1 MEFIIRKNGTKLKA
15 SKDEKE
21 FLRKITR
28 EVKEAMA
35 KKVVKDNLS
44 GVKLKKTMTKEEV
57 EEIIQIIGEN
67 YSVVYLSMVESI
79 MKTLTEASDKIH
91 NAVKTSTNFI
101 TLINDELGIELT
113 EDEEDEDDDD
123 EDDEDDDDEDDEED
137 DDEDER
143 SED

>member
-1 MEFIIRKNGTKLKA
+1 MEFIIGKNGTKLKA

-28 EVKEAMA
+28 EVKETMA

-57 EEIIQIIGEN
+57 EKIIQIIGEN
-67 YSVVYLSMVESI
+67 YNAVCLSMAESI
-79 MKTLTEASDKIH
+79 MKTLTEASDKIFA
-91 NAVKTSTNFI
+91 AVKTSTTFI
-101 TLINDELGIELT
+101 TLINDELGIDLP
-113 EDEEDEDDDD
+113 
-123 EDDEDDDDEDDEED
+123 ED
-137 DDEDER
+137 DDEDEDEDTDDDEEDEDEDEC

>member
-1 MEFIIRKNGTKLKA
+1 MEFIIGKNGTKMKA

-28 EVKEAMA
+28 EVKETMA

-57 EEIIQIIGEN
+57 EKIIKIIGEN
-67 YSVVYLSMVESI
+67 YSAVCLSMAECFL
-79 MKTLTEASDKIH
+79 KTLTEATDKIH

-101 TLINDELGIELT
+101 TLINDELGIELSEDDEDEDT
-113 EDEEDEDDDD
+113 DDDDEEDED
-123 EDDEDDDDEDDEED
+123 
-137 DDEDER
+137 EDEC

>member
-1 MEFIIRKNGTKLKA
+1 MGFIIGKNGTKLKA

-28 EVKEAMA
+28 EVKETMA

-57 EEIIQIIGEN
+57 EKIIQIIGEN
-67 YSVVYLSMVESI
+67 YSAVCLSMAECI
-79 MKTLTEASDKIH
+79 LKTLTEATDKIH
-91 NAVKTSTNFI
+91 NAVKTNTNFI
-101 TLINDELGIELT
+101 TLINDELGIELSEDDEDEDT
-113 EDEEDEDDDD
+113 DDDDEEDE
-123 EDDEDDDDEDDEED
+123 
-137 DDEDER
+137 DEDER

>member
-1 MEFIIRKNGTKLKA
+1 MGFIIGKNGTKLKA

-28 EVKEAMA
+28 EVKETMA

-57 EEIIQIIGEN
+57 EKIIQIIGEN
-67 YSVVYLSMVESI
+67 YSAVCLLMVERI
-79 MKTLTEASDKIH
+79 LKTLTEATDKIH

-101 TLINDELGIELT
+101 TLINDELGIELSEDD
-113 EDEEDEDDDD
+113 EDEDTEDDDD
-123 EDDEDDDDEDDEED
+123 EEDE
-137 DDEDER
+137 DEDER

>member
-1 MEFIIRKNGTKLKA
+1 MEFIIGKNGTKMKA

-21 FLRKITR
+21 FLREITR
-28 EVKEAMA
+28 EVKETMA

-57 EEIIQIIGEN
+57 EKIIQIIGEN
-67 YSVVYLSMVESI
+67 YSAVCLSMAECI
-79 MKTLTEASDKIH
+79 LEATDKIH

-101 TLINDELGIELT
+101 TLINDELGIELSEDDEDEDT
-113 EDEEDEDDDD
+113 DDDDEEDED
-123 EDDEDDDDEDDEED
+123 EN
-137 DDEDER
+137 ER

>member
-1 MEFIIRKNGTKLKA
+1 MEFIIGKNGTKLKA

-28 EVKEAMA
+28 EVKEPMA

-57 EEIIQIIGEN
+57 EKIIQIIGEN
-67 YSVVYLSMVESI
+67 YSAVCLSMAECI
-79 MKTLTEASDKIH
+79 LKTLTEATDKIH

-101 TLINDELGIELT
+101 TLINDELGIELSEDDEDEDT
-113 EDEEDEDDDD
+113 DDDDEEDE
-123 EDDEDDDDEDDEED
+123 
-137 DDEDER
+137 DEDER

>member
-1 MEFIIRKNGTKLKA
+1 MEFIIGKNGTKVKA

-28 EVKEAMA
+28 EVKETMA
-35 KKVVKDNLS
+35 KEVVKDNLS

-57 EEIIQIIGEN
+57 EKIIQIIGEN
-67 YSVVYLSMVESI
+67 YSTVCLSMAECI
-79 MKTLTEASDKIH
+79 LKTLTEATDKIH

-101 TLINDELGIELT
+101 ALINDELGIELT
-113 EDEEDEDDDD
+113 EDEDEDTD
-123 EDDEDDDDEDDEED
+123 DDEED
-137 DDEDER
+137 EDEDER